1 MDYFSGYSAT
11 ITSSA
16 IVSYISSLPEIR
28 AIEQDQVVRISA
40 CVTQPVSSGLWGLSR
55 ISYRTITPNGVY
67 SYNDQGGA
75 GVDAYVIDTGIL
87 TTHNDFG
94 GRASLGRNFITSE
107 TGQDLNGH
115 GTHCA
120 GTIGGNTYGVAKK
133 STLIAV
139 KVLDRNGSGALATV
153 IDGVNWVASQR
164 RARPSRPCAVNL
176 SLGSS
181 YSATVNNAVDALVDT
196 GCFTAVAAGNSN
208 RDACTF
214 SPASAPKAYCV
225 AASDSSDIRASFSN
239 FGTCAKTFAPGV
251 NILSTYI
258 GSNSATASLSGTSM
272 ASPHVCGVATAY
284 LGVSPN
290 SSPAA
295 VGAFLTDRS
304 TKNQISDSTNTPN
317 RLLYSHCL

>member
-1 MDYFSGYSAT
+1 MASFSGYSAT
-11 ITSSA
+11 ITSA
-16 IVSYISSLPEIR
+16 EMVSYISSLSEVHL
-28 AIEQDQVVRISA
+28 IEQDQVVRVAA
-40 CVTQPVSSGLWGLSR
+40 CVAQSVSSGLWGLSR
-55 ISYRTITPNGVY
+55 ISYRTITPNGQY

-75 GVDAYVIDTGIL
+75 GADAYIIDTGIL

-107 TGQDLNGH
+107 TGTDLNGH

-120 GTIGGNTYGVAKK
+120 GTVGGNTYGVAKK
-133 STLIAV
+133 CTLFAV

-164 RARPSRPCAVNL
+164 RARPTRPCTVNL

-208 RDACTF
+208 QNACNF

-239 FGTCAKTFAPGV
+239 YGTCAKTFAPGV
-251 NILSTYI
+251 GILSTYI
-258 GSNSATASLSGTSM
+258 GSNTATATLSGTSM
-272 ASPHVCGVATAY
+272 AAPHVCGVATAY

-295 VGAFLTDRS
+295 VATFLNDRS
-304 TKNQISDSTNTPN
+304 TKNQITDSTNTPN